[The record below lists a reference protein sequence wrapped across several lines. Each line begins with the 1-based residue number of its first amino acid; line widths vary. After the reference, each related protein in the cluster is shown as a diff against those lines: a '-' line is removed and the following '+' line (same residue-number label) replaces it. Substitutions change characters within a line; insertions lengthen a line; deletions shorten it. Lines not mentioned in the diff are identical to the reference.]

1 MVIRV
6 GGDALNYGLSQ
17 WVIVVVRISPAT
29 VDGLEDVHNIE
40 DGDVFENADGN
51 VVVIGDDVSIDDV
64 LNAQDLRLPWVLVS
78 TLR

>member
-1 MVIRV
+1 M